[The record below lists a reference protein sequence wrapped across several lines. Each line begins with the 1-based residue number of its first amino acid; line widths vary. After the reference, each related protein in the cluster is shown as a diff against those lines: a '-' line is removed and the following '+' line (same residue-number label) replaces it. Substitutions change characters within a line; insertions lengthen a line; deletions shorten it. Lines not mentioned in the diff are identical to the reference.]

1 MSGILEGIVRPF
13 ATGDIGP
20 PRMALQGGLG
30 NSTATANAPDNTI
43 INPGANGSVKTFS
56 GSFSL
61 TITFYYVKKP
71 KEKKKGSAAAGGPVD
86 SAGNE
91 IQGGNPNPQPGNPPQ
106 GF

>member
-13 ATGDIGP
+13 ETGDIGP
-20 PRMALQGGLG
+20 PRTALQGGLG

-61 TITFYYVKKP
+61 TITFYYVRKP
-71 KEKKKGSAAAGGPVD
+71 KEKKRQQPGDIS
-86 SAGNE
+86 
-91 IQGGNPNPQPGNPPQ
+91 GGNPNPQPGNPPLP
-106 GF
+106 